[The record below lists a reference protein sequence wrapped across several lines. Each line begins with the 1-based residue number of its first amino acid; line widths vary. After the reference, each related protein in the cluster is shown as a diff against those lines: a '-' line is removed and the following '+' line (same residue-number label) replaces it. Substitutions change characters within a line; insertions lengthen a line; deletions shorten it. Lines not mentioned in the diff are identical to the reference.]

1 MGGVRTRTIK
11 RAAKAIIEKHYPK
24 LTTDFETNKKLI
36 DTVAQIPTKRLRNKI
51 AGYTTHLMVRL
62 RQGPV
67 RGISFKLQEEER
79 ERLDNYVPEISKIH
93 VGDDVTINVN
103 QTTMNMLEALEYQVP
118 GVRVS
123 GRK

>member
-103 QTTMNMLEALEYQVP
+103 QTTMNMLEALEYEVP